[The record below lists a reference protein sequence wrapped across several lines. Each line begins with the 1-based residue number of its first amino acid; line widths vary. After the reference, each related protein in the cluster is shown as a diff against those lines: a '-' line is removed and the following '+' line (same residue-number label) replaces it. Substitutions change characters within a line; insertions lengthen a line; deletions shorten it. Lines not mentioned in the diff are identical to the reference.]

1 MQGKQKKKSSFPDRR
16 LSMFLPKI
24 KKSKEKKSYIM
35 QLVHARGFI
44 SVSSLFV
51 LCSVKMQK
59 KKERKIRLT
68 QLPTEEKR
76 IKKQ

>member
-24 KKSKEKKSYIM
+24 KKIKRKKKSYKM
-35 QLVHARGFI
+35 QLVRARGFI

-51 LCSVKMQK
+51 LCSVKLQK
-59 KKERKIRLT
+59 KKE
-68 QLPTEEKR
+68 
-76 IKKQ
+76 